1 MKAFATRRI
10 IAEQY
15 DSIGELIDMLK
26 VRDYS
31 KYYVNAVNKHKVSNK
46 FHYCDDVLA
55 RVGIGTDNVDC
66 DESLDFALNGTD
78 MFDDLIR
85 NNDAS
90 SFEIESD
97 DMELDVK
104 RPMNSIVGSSP
115 NVGRFIAGQPNC
127 MRRRVHR
134 DYSVRRNVRIIYTLD
149 APYFI
154 TTEQRVNCG
163 VMMLKA
169 LQTLQANGYSVE
181 FHIGYACGNEKQHLT
196 YFLEIPMKEY
206 DTALNI
212 RKMIYPVVSPA
223 CLFHIGRNWQEKMP
237 VGIYLYRYGISA
249 WNDPDQRSV
258 MKRYF
263 ERENQVWLTT
273 DIIIELTENIDSRE
287 GLRKLVD
294 FILNEKEI
302 DTDPDDTS
310 QDDVLIVNRY
320 QEAISGGDGAWSG
333 LEIGKDDGNGM
344 VKDKP
349 INQKTRNIIIT
360 GMLDNLT
367 EDKLKNLP
375 VASNADSDN
384 TVKVSWWTLRMNSIR
399 NWWRNLFGDAG
410 DAFNDSRKPD
420 DKW

>member
-1 MKAFATRRI
+1 
-10 IAEQY
+10 
-15 DSIGELIDMLK
+15 
-26 VRDYS
+26 
-31 KYYVNAVNKHKVSNK
+31 
-46 FHYCDDVLA
+46 
-55 RVGIGTDNVDC
+55 
-66 DESLDFALNGTD
+66 
-78 MFDDLIR
+78 
-85 NNDAS
+85 
-90 SFEIESD
+90 
-97 DMELDVK
+97 
-104 RPMNSIVGSSP
+104 
-115 NVGRFIAGQPNC
+115 
-127 MRRRVHR
+127 
-134 DYSVRRNVRIIYTLD
+134 
-149 APYFI
+149 
-154 TTEQRVNCG
+154 
-163 VMMLKA
+163 
-169 LQTLQANGYSVE
+169 
-181 FHIGYACGNEKQHLT
+181 
-196 YFLEIPMKEY
+196 
-206 DTALNI
+206 
-212 RKMIYPVVSPA
+212 
-223 CLFHIGRNWQEKMP
+223 
-237 VGIYLYRYGISA
+237 
-249 WNDPDQRSV
+249 

-333 LEIGKDDGNGM
+333 LEIGEDDGNGM

-349 INQKTRNIIIT
+349 INQKTQNIIIT

-367 EDKLKNLP
+367 DENIRNLP
-375 VASNADSDN
+375 AASTAASDN